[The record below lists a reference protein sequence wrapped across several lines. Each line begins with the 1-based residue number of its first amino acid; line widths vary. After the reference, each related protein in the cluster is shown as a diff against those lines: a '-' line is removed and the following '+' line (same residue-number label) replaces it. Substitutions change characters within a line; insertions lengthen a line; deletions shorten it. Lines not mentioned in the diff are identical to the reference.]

1 MALLTF
7 KATSRLLDHGMAVE
21 NSAAGFTVTA
31 DEPRSM
37 RGTDEGMNPVEML
50 LCALGSCQCITAR
63 FLARPFGID
72 LHEYRVELE
81 GDLDPA
87 GFIKGKEGV
96 RSGYQEIRT
105 RVFIRADAPEEKI
118 REFAALVKKRCPVG
132 DCITRGVTISETC
145 FVAHDHK

>member
-1 MALLTF
+1 M
-7 KATSRLLDHGMAVE
+7 
-21 NSAAGFTVTA
+21 
-31 DEPRSM
+31 
-37 RGTDEGMNPVEML
+37 
-50 LCALGSCQCITAR
+50 
-63 FLARPFGID
+63 
-72 LHEYRVELE
+72 
-81 GDLDPA
+81 
-87 GFIKGKEGV
+87 